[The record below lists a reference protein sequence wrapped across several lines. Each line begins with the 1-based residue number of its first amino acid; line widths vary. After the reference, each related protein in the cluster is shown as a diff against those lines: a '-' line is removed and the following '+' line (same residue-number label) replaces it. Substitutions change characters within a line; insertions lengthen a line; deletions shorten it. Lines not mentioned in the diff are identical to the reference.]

1 MGKDTR
7 HRKYQ
12 LTINNPGEVWTHEAI
27 RAALEKLSLKYG
39 CIADEMGLQE
49 LTPHTHVYFVTN
61 VSAVRFSTVK
71 NLFPTAHIEPAQGTS
86 EENRAY
92 IQKSG
97 KWAEGEKGET
107 SVPGTFEEWGEC
119 PNERPGERAD
129 LAILYE
135 YIKDGLSNYEIM
147 EANPD

>member
-12 LTINNPGEVWTHEAI
+12 LTINNPGETWTHEKI
-27 RAALEKLSLKYG
+27 KTSLKTLNLKYY
-39 CIADEMGLQE
+39 CMADETGQQE
-49 LTPHTHVYFVTN
+49 QTPHTHIYLVTSI
-61 VSAVRFSTVK
+61 SAIRFSTVK
-71 NLFPTAHIEPAQGTS
+71 SLFPTAHIEPAQGTS

-97 KWAEGEKGET
+97 KWAEGEKGKT

-129 LAILYE
+129 LRPPSYRQGPLSYVLIL
-135 YIKDGLSNYEIM
+135 SR
-147 EANPD
+147 